1 MGSLVPPA
9 QKDHQAQVEHLGLVG
24 YQDSLALRVIKA
36 SRASRVTKEI
46 VAHREAMGPL
56 VKRGMMG
63 SEDTQVLQVT
73 EALRGRLVSRVP
85 QEATE
90 LGVDVVQMATLGRLV
105 TLEMLGCMDL
115 PVILVLVVALVAMV
129 TRETQVTLV

>member
-1 MGSLVPPA
+1 
-9 QKDHQAQVEHLGLVG
+9 
-24 YQDSLALRVIKA
+24 
-36 SRASRVTKEI
+36 
-46 VAHREAMGPL
+46 
-56 VKRGMMG
+56 MG

-105 TLEMLGCMDL
+105 TLEMLGCM
-115 PVILVLVVALVAMV
+115 
-129 TRETQVTLV
+129 